1 MKLIVL
7 SLLLGGIA
15 SANGGTCKAKKLRE
29 GFEHLQSQG
38 GEILDE
44 VADIKAEVADL
55 KAQVAEIKSLVEFIA
70 SEATEKPT
78 AEPTPAPTAPPT
90 VALNGCGEPCLGVET
105 LDTQP
110 SLTGFSLKSATTE
123 LTVSD
128 GGKAGVFVRDP
139 RPSRPPARK
148 RRNSKRRPKVETP
161 SPSSATARP

>member
-1 MKLIVL
+1 PLAMKLIVL

-78 AEPTPAPTAPPT
+78 AEPTPAPT

-105 LDTQP
+105 I
-110 SLTGFSLKSATTE
+110 SLTSFPTIESGTCYVVDGTFPSDPKCYDTPV
-123 LTVSD
+123 TVLYP
-128 GGKAGVFVRDP
+128 G
-139 RPSRPPARK
+139 
-148 RRNSKRRPKVETP
+148 SKTCPQ
-161 SPSSATARP
+161 S

>member
-44 VADIKAEVADL
+44 AADIKAEVADL

-78 AEPTPAPTAPPT
+78 ADKCYDTPVT
-90 VALNGCGEPCLGVET
+90 VLYPG
-105 LDTQP
+105 
-110 SLTGFSLKSATTE
+110 
-123 LTVSD
+123 
-128 GGKAGVFVRDP
+128 
-139 RPSRPPARK
+139 
-148 RRNSKRRPKVETP
+148 SKTCPQ
-161 SPSSATARP
+161 S

>member
-44 VADIKAEVADL
+44 VADIKAEVADIKTEIADL

-78 AEPTPAPTAPPT
+78 AEPTPAPTKVTRRTFSCTGPP
-90 VALNGCGEPCLGVET
+90 
-105 LDTQP
+105 
-110 SLTGFSLKSATTE
+110 
-123 LTVSD
+123 
-128 GGKAGVFVRDP
+128 GGP
-139 RPSRPPARK
+139 
-148 RRNSKRRPKVETP
+148 
-161 SPSSATARP
+161 

>member
-78 AEPTPAPTAPPT
+78 AEPTPAPT
-90 VALNGCGEPCLGVET
+90 VALNGCGEPC
-105 LDTQP
+105 
-110 SLTGFSLKSATTE
+110 
-123 LTVSD
+123 
-128 GGKAGVFVRDP
+128 AGYARA
-139 RPSRPPARK
+139 SRPC
-148 RRNSKRRPKVETP
+148 
-161 SPSSATARP
+161 

>member
-29 GFEHLQSQG
+29 GFEDLQSQG

-44 VADIKAEVADL
+44 VADIKTEIADL

-78 AEPTPAPTAPPT
+78 AEP
-90 VALNGCGEPCLGVET
+90 
-105 LDTQP
+105 
-110 SLTGFSLKSATTE
+110 S
-123 LTVSD
+123 
-128 GGKAGVFVRDP
+128 
-139 RPSRPPARK
+139 SR
-148 RRNSKRRPKVETP
+148 
-161 SPSSATARP
+161 

>member
-78 AEPTPAPTAPPT
+78 AELPGQRHCPRARPASIAPVRT
-90 VALNGCGEPCLGVET
+90 KTKALET
-105 LDTQP
+105 QA
-110 SLTGFSLKSATTE
+110 LT
-123 LTVSD
+123 
-128 GGKAGVFVRDP
+128 
-139 RPSRPPARK
+139 RPSFTFKCYDTPVTVLYPG
-148 RRNSKRRPKVETP
+148 SKTCPQ
-161 SPSSATARP
+161 S

>member
-44 VADIKAEVADL
+44 VADMKAEVADIKTEIADL

-70 SEATEKPT
+70 SEATEKPM
-78 AEPTPAPTAPPT
+78 A
-90 VALNGCGEPCLGVET
+90 
-105 LDTQP
+105 
-110 SLTGFSLKSATTE
+110 
-123 LTVSD
+123 
-128 GGKAGVFVRDP
+128 
-139 RPSRPPARK
+139 PAREARK
-148 RRNSKRRPKVETP
+148 ATIDMVHKGRRLRTKPQRRQEPE
-161 SPSSATARP
+161 